1 MSRPISGCAAVS
13 LALAFAPVLAAAAAQ
28 EGEQQKAVPRIV
40 QQRASGEAPPPRAVP
55 RDAPREATPRQERA
69 AERPSRATE
78 GRAERPGPRVRGES
92 RRDADPGGPEKAVPR
107 HSRPRGD
114 RPVTGQA
121 IPRSQ
126 APPIDR
132 DRFRSYPRYSS
143 PYRYGAFGLGYGA
156 FGLGYFHYDPFWW
169 TSPAYGSPS
178 WYPPY
183 YGYGYGSAYA
193 NGGLRLKVRPRQAE
207 VYVDGYYLGIV
218 NEFDGV
224 FQRLNLDSGPHR
236 IEVRAPGYEP
246 LVFDVRIQ
254 PGETITYRRELRPQR
269 P

>member
-1 MSRPISGCAAVS
+1 MSRLTSGCAAVI
-13 LALAFAPVLAAAAAQ
+13 LALAFAPVLGAAAQ
-28 EGEQQKAVPRIV
+28 EGERQKAVPRTV

-55 RDAPREATPRQERA
+55 REATPRQERA
-69 AERPSRATE
+69 AERPSGATE
-78 GRAERPGPRVRGES
+78 GRAERTAPRVRGES
-92 RRDADPGGPEKAVPR
+92 RRDADPGGPEQAVPR
-107 HSRPRGD
+107 YSRPRGD

-132 DRFRSYPRYSS
+132 DRFRYYPSYYS
-143 PYRYGAFGLGYGA
+143 PYRDGA
-156 FGLGYFHYDPFWW
+156 FGLGYFYYDPFWW
-169 TSPAYGSPS
+169 TSPAYGSPY

-183 YGYGYGSAYA
+183 YGYGYGSGYA

-207 VYVDGYYLGIV
+207 VYVDGYYVGIV